1 MMQEEIL
8 EKKKVPPLWFDITL
22 LRGFAIAFPREG
34 GGTTAIFSEP
44 PCKHGKTEVKLV
56 ARGLHLKG

>member
-1 MMQEEIL
+1 MQEEIVG
-8 EKKKVPPLWFDITL
+8 KQMPPLWFDIAL
-22 LRGFAIAFPREG
+22 LKGFAIAFPQEG

-44 PCKHGKTEVKLV
+44 PCKHGKTAVKLV